1 MTRTP
6 FEPHDPDE
14 LPTAP
19 PEQAPDL
26 GLDDEP
32 DPEPEPEPEPERDEV
47 PERAQQEG
55 DAGEPPD

>member
-14 LPTAP
+14 LHAAP

-26 GLDDEP
+26 GLEDD
-32 DPEPEPEPEPERDEV
+32 DPDEV
-47 PERAQQEG
+47 PERAQEQGE
-55 DAGEPPD
+55 AGEPPD